1 MHKADDVKVEDA
13 SRRKTENK
21 RRAALNIASANYRPR
36 PELGGVVVNRE
47 LVKTALKEATTT
59 PACRKAIGTGA

>member
-1 MHKADDVKVEDA
+1 MKVEDA

-36 PELGGVVVNRE
+36 PELGGVKVNMN
-47 LVKTALKEATTT
+47 LVKTALKEAATT
-59 PACRKAIGTGA
+59 PACKKAIGTGARDA